1 MYKRTVQACCRIFCR
16 HFYRVTIINEIVYTM
31 TNHGMSIDAR
41 HVMLLADLMSF
52 KVRGIL
58 QKDFEDNKKERF
70 LMYLFL
76 YPGRDSWHHKIW
88 SGQDERKRSYVGI
101 CTYDWGRVE

>member
-58 QKDFEDNKKERF
+58 QEEDNKKERF

-88 SGQDERKRSYVGI
+88 SG
-101 CTYDWGRVE
+101 